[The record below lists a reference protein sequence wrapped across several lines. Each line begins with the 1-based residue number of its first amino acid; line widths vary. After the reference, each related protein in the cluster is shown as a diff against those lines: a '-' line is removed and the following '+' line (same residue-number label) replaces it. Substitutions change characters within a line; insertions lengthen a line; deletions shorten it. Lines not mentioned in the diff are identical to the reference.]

1 MGVNVVLIIYKAIK
15 RVNKAARSNIWFTR
29 TVF

>member
-1 MGVNVVLIIYKAIK
+1 MGVNVLIIYKTVK

-29 TVF
+29 AVF